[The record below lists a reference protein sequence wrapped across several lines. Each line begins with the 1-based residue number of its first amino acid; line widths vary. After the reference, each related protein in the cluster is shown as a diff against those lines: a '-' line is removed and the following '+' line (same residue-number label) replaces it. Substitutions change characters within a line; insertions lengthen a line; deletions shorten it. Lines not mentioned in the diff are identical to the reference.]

1 MMPDH
6 NGIRASFKIW
16 PFHKDAF
23 NGITTNDSAWPHE
36 EGKVFG
42 PLIGWFEWSGE
53 ENDKFWLNEIK
64 KALKTLHEVALEEK
78 CTTDGLPIYL
88 NITLESTLA
97 KDIYG
102 VNYDKL
108 KVIRNTYDPKN
119 VMGQA
124 AGFII

>member
-1 MMPDH
+1 MCQGEMMIGVCLRTCLSTVISRNKSRDRSCET
-6 NGIRASFKIW
+6 GEVAE
-16 PFHKDAF
+16 A
-23 NGITTNDSAWPHE
+23 TTP
-36 EGKVFG
+36 
-42 PLIGWFEWSGE
+42 
-53 ENDKFWLNEIK
+53 
-64 KALKTLHEVALEEK
+64 TLHEVALEEK

-102 VNYDKL
+102 VNYDKF

-119 VMGQA
+119 AMGQA